1 MIKTTLQKLGITC
14 NYAGYKQL
22 VLAIELALE
31 DEHRLCSITQQ
42 IYWVV
47 ADQTFSSRRNVER
60 NFRTVIFRAWKING
74 QLLKDIAGFPLFSP
88 PSVSQF
94 LAIMVTYLKRT
105 EE

>member
-60 NFRTVIFRAWKING
+60 NFRTVIFRAWKTNS
-74 QLLKDIAGFPLFSP
+74 QLLRDIAGFPLFSP

-105 EE
+105 EK

>member
-14 NYAGYKQL
+14 NYVGYRQI

-31 DEHRLCSITQQ
+31 DEWRLCDITRQ
-42 IYWVV
+42 IYWIV
-47 ADQTFSSRRNVER
+47 ADLIPCARCNVER
-60 NFRTVIFRAWKING
+60 NLRTVIFRAWKTNG
-74 QLLKDIAGFPLFSP
+74 QLLRKMAGFPLFAP

-94 LAIMVTYLKRT
+94 LAIMVTYLKHT